1 MEASQVDI
9 VYQNSDKMTSEDV
22 KSLIVFY
29 RSNPVLCN
37 ASYPQYRNHV
47 AKNKLKEDHVNT
59 LGNRYGIE
67 VLEKKFHSLRTS
79 MRREVKR
86 KIEKDNSVNKGNEP
100 VGKRGKKLWLHYEDM
115 IFMKEEIERGKFI
128 ESMTGV
134 PSCLSMKCYYLD
146 WRRNFTR
153 IFIFLYAHLTFI

>member
-9 VYQNSDKMTSEDV
+9 VQQNSVKITSEDV
-22 KSLIVFY
+22 KSLIVLN
-29 RSNPVLCN
+29 RSNPVLWN
-37 ASYPQYRNHV
+37 ASHPQYRNHV
-47 AKNKLKEDHVNT
+47 AKNKVKEDLVNT

-86 KIEKDNSVNKGNEP
+86 KIENDNSVNEGDEP
-100 VGKRGKKLWLHYEDM
+100 AAKKGKKLWLHYEDM
-115 IFMKEEIERGKFI
+115 VFMKEDIEKGKFF

-134 PSCLSMKCYYLD
+134 PSYCLSMKCCYLD
-146 WRRNFTR
+146 
-153 IFIFLYAHLTFI
+153 